1 MALTSQL
8 FRGNK
13 ALEACEVKDPAH
25 ITIGAT
31 GDHVAKIQFA
41 LFTLDRLVIDRK
53 ELVAQ
58 LYGKSTAAA
67 VLAYK
72 KRRKIINPSY
82 QSAADNIVGKMT
94 IASLDK
100 DMQVRE
106 RVPKPPGDCSLTP
119 SRPSNAFGVV
129 AAPSAVAGSSSVTA
143 PPVKPPLSGFIRV
156 VFATTLISST
166 QDGYPLSA
174 SIEFARDTLSAVG
187 IALSVEIRNGFADT
201 IPFPSRV
208 LSSPGAAGDNVD
220 EIRKAF
226 EDLRPGLPGVLRVIV
241 CQMVSDGAGDT
252 FRNRNIGGRIVPPF
266 ILLNSQ
272 IIDQGRATLIHEMIH
287 VSKPGVVPHDPEEA
301 SIFFKHGSE
310 KPGGVARTFLKPE
323 HALTLRTMASKL

>member
-25 ITIGAT
+25 IKIGAT

-41 LFTLDRLVIDRK
+41 LFTLDRLVIDRQ

-58 LYGKSTAAA
+58 HYGKSTAAA

-82 QSAADNIVGKMT
+82 QSTADNIVGKMT

-106 RVPKPPGDCSLTP
+106 RVPKPPGDCLLSP
-119 SRPSNAFGVV
+119 SRPSNAFGV
-129 AAPSAVAGSSSVTA
+129 AGAPSAVAGSSSVTA
-143 PPVKPPLSGFIRV
+143 PPVTQPLSGFIRV
-156 VFATTLISST
+156 VFAITLKAST
-166 QDGYPLSA
+166 QNGYPLSA

-201 IPFPSRV
+201 IQFPSPV

-241 CQMVSDGAGDT
+241 CQMVGDHAGDT

-272 IIDQGRATLIHEMIH
+272 IIDQSHATLIHEMIH
-287 VSKPGVVPHDPEEA
+287 VSKPGLVPHDPEEA

-310 KPGGVARTFLKPE
+310 KQGGVARTILKPE